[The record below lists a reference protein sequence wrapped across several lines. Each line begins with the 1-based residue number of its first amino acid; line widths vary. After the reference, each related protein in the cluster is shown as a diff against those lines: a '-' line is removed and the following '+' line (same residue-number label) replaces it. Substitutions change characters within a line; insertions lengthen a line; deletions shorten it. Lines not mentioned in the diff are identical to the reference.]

1 MNQPKTSPQN
11 NPDKSGAL
19 LDQAQ
24 QLLDQGSVTDL
35 LNKVPQSVK
44 GLGTN
49 VTNSYNKLSTTQKV
63 VGGTLLALGLGYL
76 LLNNNKSDGKNGTSD
91 EQTDALH
98 ELLLFVNDRIEGYQR
113 AVEESQDPKLSGY
126 YKQLVSQS
134 QRFSNELNNYL
145 RQQNGDQETSTTLK
159 GKLYRAWMDT
169 KAAITGADEE
179 AILGSNIYGEEWAL
193 KAYKDALS
201 DNNLPGALRVEVER
215 QYAQSKKTYKDL
227 KKLKNKVAE

>member
-1 MNQPKTSPQN
+1 MSQPQTSSQDTLHN
-11 NPDKSGAL
+11 SGSL

-24 QLLDQGSVTDL
+24 QWINQDSVNDL

-49 VTNSYNKLSTTQKV
+49 VANGYNKLSTTQKV
-63 VGGTLLALGLGYL
+63 VGGTLLALGIGYL
-76 LLNNNKSDGKNGTSD
+76 VLNSNKSIDHHNTSD

-113 AVEESQDPKLSGY
+113 AVDESQDPQLSGY

-134 QRFSNELNNYL
+134 QRFANELNNYL
-145 RQQNGDQETSTTLK
+145 RQQNGDRETSTTLK
-159 GKLYRAWMDT
+159 GKLYRTWMDT

-193 KAYKDALS
+193 KAYQDALN
-201 DNNLPGALRVEVER
+201 DNSLPGALRLEVER

-227 KKLKNKVAE
+227 KKLKGKVAK

>member
-1 MNQPKTSPQN
+1 MNQPQASQQDTLHN
-11 NPDKSGAL
+11 SGSV

-24 QLLDQGSVTDL
+24 QWLNQSSVTDL
-35 LNKVPQSVK
+35 LDKVPQSVK

-49 VTNSYNKLSTTQKV
+49 VSKSYSKLSTTQKV
-63 VGGTLLALGLGYL
+63 VGGTLLALGIGYL
-76 LLNNNKSDGKNGTSD
+76 IRNNSKSADKNTSSD
-91 EQTDALH
+91 EQTDNLH
-98 ELLLFVNDRIEGYQR
+98 ELLLFVNDRIEGYKR
-113 AVEESQDPKLSGY
+113 AVEESQDPQLSGY

-169 KAAITGADEE
+169 KAAVTGADEE
-179 AILGSNIYGEEWAL
+179 AILGSNIYGEEWAI
-193 KAYKDALS
+193 KAYKEALS
-201 DNNLPGALRVEVER
+201 SNTLPGSLRLEVER